1 MNEQLNQR
9 IELQDDLDQL
19 STAKIISRLVG
30 LENREAIDEIKSQLV
45 SLDAEL
51 QSIKTNLD
59 KANSQVK
66 TRFYDFVNSSLL
78 YSNETIFVQ
87 QVSIPSLDY
96 LSPGNLVLS
105 YSKNTNSKPQEI
117 PVFFNAKDVST
128 LKTNIEVD

>member
-1 MNEQLNQR
+1 MNEQLNQL
-9 IELQDDLDQL
+9 ELQDDLDQL

-51 QSIKTNLD
+51 QSIKTNLT
-59 KANSQVK
+59 ANSQVK
-66 TRFYDFVNSSLL
+66 TRRGDFVNFPLL
-78 YSNETIFVQ
+78 YSNETLCT
-87 QVSIPSLDY
+87 VSIPSLDY

-128 LKTNIEVD
+128 LKQMIEVD